1 LTEHFQIHIVGI
13 GSDKPNN
20 RTLLMHPPFLT
31 DDDYDELADWL
42 TRRRTGITDIV
53 ELEGFLTALVIGP
66 NTVSPTLWLPKVWG
80 GRTPKFAD
88 LAEMN
93 RFVGLVMGLFNNVVF
108 SFEQAAQEFQPTFY
122 ESKVKGRR
130 IIIVDEWCCG
140 FLKGLRLDT
149 NGWKPLKRERPELL
163 KPFELFGSRAGWA
176 ECEAGGDEQMHR
188 LWSPK
193 VTSAVKDIHAYWIPH
208 RLAQVR
214 RQAGQ
219 TTH

>member
-1 LTEHFQIHIVGI
+1 V
-13 GSDKPNN
+13 
-20 RTLLMHPPFLT
+20 HPPFLT

-42 TRRRTGITDIV
+42 EHRRIGITDIV

-66 NTVSPTLWLPKVWG
+66 NAVSPIVWLPKVWG
-80 GRTPKFAD
+80 GRKPKFTD

-93 RFVGLVMGLFNNVVF
+93 RFVALVMGLFNDIVF
-108 SFEQAAQEFQPTFY
+108 CFEQAPEEFQPTFY
-122 ESKVKGRR
+122 DSKVKGRR
-130 IIIVDEWCCG
+130 IIIVDEWCWG
-140 FLKGLRLDT
+140 FLKGLRLDPK
-149 NGWKPLKRERPELL
+149 GWKPLKRER
-163 KPFELFGSRAGWA
+163 
-176 ECEAGGDEQMHR
+176 R

-193 VTSAVKDIHAYWIPH
+193 VTPAVKAIHAYWIPH

>member
-1 LTEHFQIHIVGI
+1 VQ
-13 GSDKPNN
+13 
-20 RTLLMHPPFLT
+20 PPFLT
-31 DDDYDELADWL
+31 DDTYDELADRL
-42 TRRRTGITDIV
+42 HHRRIGITDIV
-53 ELEGFLTALVIGP
+53 ELDGFLTALAIGP
-66 NTVSPTLWLPKVWG
+66 NTVSPAFWLPKVWG
-80 GRTPKFAD
+80 GRTPKFTD

-93 RFVGLVMGLFNNVVF
+93 RFVALVMGLFNDIVF
-108 SFEQAAQEFQPTFY
+108 SFEQAPQEFQPTFY

-130 IIIVDEWCCG
+130 IIIVDEWCWG

-149 NGWKPLKRERPELL
+149 KGWEPLKRERPDLL
-163 KPFELFGSRAGWA
+163 RPIELFGSRAGWV
-176 ECEAGGDEQMHR
+176 ECEAGGEEKMHR

-193 VTSAVKDIHAYWIPH
+193 VTPAIKAIHAYWIPH